1 MWKLGKWPQKSKAEA
16 ALQEQAAAAALHE
29 QAAETAIHEQVEPQE
44 QAVEAFEVEIE
55 IERGVT
61 DQIVDADKASAQSAI
76 EEIESEE
83 RIVEEASKPAT
94 IKDVMD
100 FMKKCEED
108 RKLRIQNLRNTCL
121 PD

>member
-1 MWKLGKWPQKSKAEA
+1 MRQEHAAKA
-16 ALQEQAAAAALHE
+16 ALQQ
-29 QAAETAIHEQVEPQE
+29 QAAEATLHKQAAEAAIHEQVEPQE
-44 QAVEAFEVEIE
+44 QAVEAVQSVEIE

-61 DQIVDADKASAQSAI
+61 DQIVDADKASAQSPI

-121 PD
+121 PV